1 MIAFASWIKKPVLQ
15 PPPIKVDVDDSR
27 ELLAVLGY
35 SIATADNTEN
45 TPYLKHLM
53 GE

>member
-1 MIAFASWIKKPVLQ
+1 MIALASWIKRPVPQ
-15 PPPIKVDVDDSR
+15 PPPIVDDRS
-27 ELLAVLGY
+27 ELLALMGY
-35 SIATADNTEN
+35 GVATADNTEN

>member
-1 MIAFASWIKKPVLQ
+1 MIAFAAWILRPVPQ
-15 PPPIKVDVDDSR
+15 PPPIVDDSR